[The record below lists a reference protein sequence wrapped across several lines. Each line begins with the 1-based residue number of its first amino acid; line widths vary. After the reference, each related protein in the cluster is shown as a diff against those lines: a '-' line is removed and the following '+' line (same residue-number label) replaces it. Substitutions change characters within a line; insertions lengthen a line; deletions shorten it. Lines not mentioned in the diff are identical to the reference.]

1 MSIKIIAADLD
12 GTLMSTDHLT
22 VTEHTKNVLLKAHDN
37 GVKFAIATGRPLKL
51 IENVIEQV
59 PFADYIIYSNGACV
73 FDRNKNEIIYSD
85 LIDAETAEKII
96 SHFLAE
102 PVFFEIYIDGK
113 SHYQDGTEKYYDSGE
128 LPSEFIAAIMSTM
141 TPHKDL
147 LSFAKDKPIEKITM
161 YSISDENYPIYSK
174 WLKDLNLSVAESL
187 KSSIEATTSTADK
200 GNALRGICEEFGI
213 APEEAMSF
221 GDSGNDCTMLRYAG
235 YSFAMENGS
244 DECKAAAKYQTL
256 SNGNDGVA
264 VAVEKYCLK
273 NQDI

>member
-147 LSFAKDKPIEKITM
+147 LSFAKDKPIEKILC
-161 YSISDENYPIYSK
+161 IPYPMRIIPYTPSGSRTLIFQLQK
-174 WLKDLNLSVAESL
+174 ALKAVLRQLL
-187 KSSIEATTSTADK
+187 QLLTRAT
-200 GNALRGICEEFGI
+200 L
-213 APEEAMSF
+213 
-221 GDSGNDCTMLRYAG
+221 
-235 YSFAMENGS
+235 
-244 DECKAAAKYQTL
+244 
-256 SNGNDGVA
+256 
-264 VAVEKYCLK
+264 
-273 NQDI
+273 